1 MSHRAHVIVVGA
13 GIGGLAAALG
23 LLRAGQRVTLLDV
36 LPMPIGIAKVDRSFL
51 PLFPS
56 NE

>member
-23 LLRAGQRVTLLDV
+23 LLRAGQRVTLLEQV
-36 LPMPIGIAKVDRSFL
+36 QSQYPKFWFEM
-51 PLFPS
+51 
-56 NE
+56 